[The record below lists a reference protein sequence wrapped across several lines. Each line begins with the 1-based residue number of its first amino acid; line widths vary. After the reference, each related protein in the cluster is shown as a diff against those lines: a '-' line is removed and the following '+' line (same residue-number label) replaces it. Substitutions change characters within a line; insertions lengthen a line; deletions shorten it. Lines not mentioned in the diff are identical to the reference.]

1 MWYYQKANTDH
12 TRNAIEQFTWDR
24 SFKTLDLNE
33 IVFSCNRIIKNILSD
48 YISSAITEI
57 HCGLI
62 IDSRLINEK
71 NHAFESYLHNNKDP
85 QLLDKVEYR

>member
-57 HCGLI
+57 HCGLMRKTMLLKVTFI
-62 IDSRLINEK
+62 IIRIP
-71 NHAFESYLHNNKDP
+71 SYLIKLNVAKMN
-85 QLLDKVEYR
+85 